1 MHKTYKTQ
9 GTCSTQID
17 FDVIDNKIYNVEFTN
32 GCNGNLK
39 GIAAL
44 VEGEDINVV
53 REKLQGIKCNY
64 KNTSCP
70 DQLAKALSEI
80 K

>member
-17 FDVIDNKIYNVEFTN
+17 FDVIDNKIYNVKFTN

-39 GIAAL
+39 GISAL
-44 VEGEDINVV
+44 VEGEDINIVK
-53 REKLQGIKCNY
+53 EKLQGIKCNY
-64 KNTSCP
+64 KKTTCP
-70 DQLAKALSEI
+70 NQLTKALSEI